1 MKAFQLNL
9 PDLMERLKIMNENV
23 LEHLSKETLRLIS
36 LQSNTFKEVLHIQTI
51 KSLQHADKL
60 RLMQFLLTEF
70 AHEKH
75 INLETTDSKPKPVD
89 ALQSLANIA
98 QPLGDENLAR
108 NFKDH
113 KRQLI
118 NNETAQ

>member
-1 MKAFQLNL
+1 MTV
-9 PDLMERLKIMNENV
+9 NELYPAV
-23 LEHLSKETLRLIS
+23 
-36 LQSNTFKEVLHIQTI
+36 QALH
-51 KSLQHADKL
+51 HADKL
-60 RLMQFLLTEF
+60 RLMQFLITEF
-70 AHEKH
+70 AREEK
-75 INLETTDSKPKPVD
+75 ITLETPNQTAKTID
-89 ALQSLANIA
+89 ALQALANIA